1 MPDRTYEMAVAPPL
15 PMAWED
21 YKRIAAGELAQ
32 ALASNVSEAD
42 IHKLLERHPCLL
54 PGRHG
59 LPLSGGEA
67 PFPSAVISKPPLP
80 SWGGKIP
87 DFMWIASDSVTLA
100 PVLIE
105 IEAPSKPWFTQAA
118 QQTHEVTQA
127 LNQLTDW
134 RLWFEDGHHVAAFLD
149 FYRLDGML
157 RHRLLRPEFLLIY
170 GRRAD
175 SHKSESLA
183 KKRGLMQNEHQ
194 TVVSFDRLIP
204 SEAGSEY
211 MCVTINADG
220 YKALSVPP
228 TITLGP
234 LWAENRSLMSGKDQ
248 AIDASAY
255 LSPDRKEFL
264 KKRMEYWDHWAEL
277 ESKGTCSLG
286 DSE

>member
-1 MPDRTYEMAVAPPL
+1 MGNRTYEMADAPPP
-15 PMAWED
+15 PMAWDD
-21 YKRIAAGELAQ
+21 YERVAASELAQ
-32 ALASNVSEAD
+32 ALASDVSEAD
-42 IHKLLERHPCLL
+42 VHKLLERHPSLL

-59 LPLSGGEA
+59 VPLTGGEG

-105 IEAPSKPWFTQAA
+105 IEAPGKRWFTQAG
-118 QQTHEVTQA
+118 QQTHELTQA

-149 FYRLDGML
+149 FYRLDG
-157 RHRLLRPEFLLIY
+157 
-170 GRRAD
+170 
-175 SHKSESLA
+175 
-183 KKRGLMQNEHQ
+183 LMQNEHQ
-194 TVVSFDRLIP
+194 TVVSFDRLVP
-204 SEAGSEY
+204 SEAASEY

-228 TITLGP
+228 TLTLGP
-234 LWAENRSLMSGKDQ
+234 LWAESRAVMSGKGE

-255 LSPDRKEFL
+255 LSPDRKAFL
-264 KKRMEYWDHWAEL
+264 KKRMPYWDQWAEL
-277 ESKGTCSLG
+277 ESKGTRSAA